1 MTVDQVAELTK
12 IDPWF
17 LRHIDEIIAE
27 ERALAAAKA
36 LAPERLRALKQQGF
50 ADVRL
55 AALVG
60 TTEDAVRAQREAA
73 GIEPVYK
80 TVDTCGAD
88 VEAHTPYLHSTYE
101 QGGGQAQ

>member
-1 MTVDQVAELTK
+1 PNADRLWYLGEAFRRGMTVDEVAALTA

-17 LRHIDEIIAE
+17 LRHVEEIIAE
-27 ERALAAAKA
+27 ERTLAATKA
-36 LAPERLRALKQQGF
+36 LAPERLRALTQQGF

-73 GIEPVYK
+73 GIAPVYK
-80 TVDTCGAD
+80 TADT
-88 VEAHTPYLHSTYE
+88 
-101 QGGGQAQ
+101 